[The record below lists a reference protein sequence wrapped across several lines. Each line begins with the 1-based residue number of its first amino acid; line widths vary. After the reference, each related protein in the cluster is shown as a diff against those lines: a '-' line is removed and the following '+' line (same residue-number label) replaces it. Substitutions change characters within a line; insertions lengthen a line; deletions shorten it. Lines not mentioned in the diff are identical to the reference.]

1 MPRTSYIK
9 SGSTRSTHASAHLR
23 PGPLLANLAGPA
35 LPRLCD
41 SELTASTLLDRTRVT
56 TEEWFKSKAT
66 TKAYASYVR
75 SGKAWLKM
83 FVEEGRSGEEGGAT
97 GGLGEQ
103 GHSDLSG
110 AFDTIGE
117 ATPTALRLLI
127 AYKCDHLGR
136 GFSTAEGLRS
146 AFKLYFER

>member
-1 MPRTSYIK
+1 L
-9 SGSTRSTHASAHLR
+9 A
-23 PGPLLANLAGPA
+23 LLNH
-35 LPRLCD
+35 
-41 SELTASTLLDRTRVT
+41 TQVT

-75 SGKAWLKM
+75 SGKAWLKA
-83 FVEEGRSGEEGGAT
+83 FVEEGRVSSEEMNSNEGRSQFAC
-97 GGLGEQ
+97 
-103 GHSDLSG
+103 

-117 ATPTALRLLI
+117 WTPMALRLLI
-127 AYKCDHLGR
+127 AYKCDHIGR